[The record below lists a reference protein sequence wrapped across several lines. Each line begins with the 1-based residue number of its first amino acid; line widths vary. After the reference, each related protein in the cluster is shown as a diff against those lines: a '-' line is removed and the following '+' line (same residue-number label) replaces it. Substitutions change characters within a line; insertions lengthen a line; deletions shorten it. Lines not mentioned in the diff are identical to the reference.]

1 MILVLQS
8 VFLTRLLVSGI
19 LFSNSALS
27 VLYLVFIT
35 KLLVSILSTV
45 ATNLLYSVSLT
56 TLFSTTLDNLLQ
68 SAGAGFNLSI
78 SSLSTSVFKLD
89 KFVFNARLEV
99 STCVILSM
107 SAFVA

>member
-27 VLYLVFIT
+27 QNSVFIT
-35 KLLVSILSTV
+35 KLLVSILSTF

-56 TLFSTTLDNLLQ
+56 TSFFTTLDNLLQ
-68 SAGAGFNLSI
+68 PAGTGFSLSI

-89 KFVFNARLEV
+89 KFVFNERLEV
-99 STCVILSM
+99 SMCVILFM